1 MMTVSVIVKYSCG
14 KDRCP
19 VGFQVPRVATA
30 AWLARHG
37 CSWQSLGI
45 SLADNDRSVELFK
58 QNALMGLQQ
67 VADIA
72 PGRL

>member
-1 MMTVSVIVKYSCG
+1 
-14 KDRCP
+14 